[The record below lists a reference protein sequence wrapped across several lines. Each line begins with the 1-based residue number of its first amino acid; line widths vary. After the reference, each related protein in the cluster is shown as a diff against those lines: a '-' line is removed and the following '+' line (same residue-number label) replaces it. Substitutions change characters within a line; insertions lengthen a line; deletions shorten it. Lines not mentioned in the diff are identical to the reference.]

1 MESVDKDMVV
11 TWIKNGCTIQWISE
25 ELQKQYPDRRGL
37 SARSVRRFCQ
47 KENITKMTE
56 NETDET
62 CEVSIKCTLYIS
74 FGGPGRPYHVNIPIS

>member
-25 ELQKQYPDRRGL
+25 ELQKQYPDRRGW

-47 KENITKMTE
+47 KENITRTTE
-56 NETDET
+56 NEIDEVVAQSVD
-62 CEVSIKCTLYIS
+62 EVSIK
-74 FGGPGRPYHVNIPIS
+74 